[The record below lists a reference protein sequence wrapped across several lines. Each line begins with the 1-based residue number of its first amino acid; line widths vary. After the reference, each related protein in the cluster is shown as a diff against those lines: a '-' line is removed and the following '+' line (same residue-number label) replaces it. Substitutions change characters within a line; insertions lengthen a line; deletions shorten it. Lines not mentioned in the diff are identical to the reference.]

1 MRKHQFAARE
11 RAPRQHGQ
19 FGLGTSMAAS
29 ENGSRSMSGY
39 TPVEQANLKLVR
51 TVYDEVLEPL
61 DPARVD
67 RYFRADYIQHSPMA
81 ETGAEGLMAFLA
93 WAKLV
98 SPDAH
103 HEVKRM
109 FADGDHVIA
118 HVHVVIT
125 PGTPGVAVIDIFRI
139 EEGLIAEHW
148 DASQELNGHSAN
160 ANGVF

>member
-19 FGLGTSMAAS
+19 LRFGTRTAAS
-29 ENGSRSMSGY
+29 ENGGGIMSGY
-39 TPVEQANLKLVR
+39 TLVEQANLMLVR

-61 DPARVD
+61 DPAQVD

-81 ETGAEGLMAFLA
+81 ETGAEGLKAFLA

-103 HEVKRM
+103 HDVKRM

-139 EEGLIAEHW
+139 QEGLIAEHW

-160 ANGVF
+160 SNGAF